1 MKQLYW
7 NCAMGAAGDMLAASL
22 LAIQDDKDAALH
34 ALNALGIPGV
44 TYTMEQQQSGGI
56 RGLHLHV
63 VIGGNEELPGAFV
76 HHHDH
81 SHDHH
86 AHDHAHGDHDHDYT
100 HPTLPDLLHLISHL
114 HASDSVKAHM
124 RAIYALLADAESAV
138 HGQPVELV
146 HFHEVGA
153 LDAVADI
160 AAVCVLLEMLGVEAV
175 AASPVHVGAGSIRC
189 AHGILPVPTPATAL
203 LLENVPTYGGSI
215 ETELCTPTGAAL
227 LRHFASSFGP
237 QPQMTVARIG
247 YGIGTKQFSEAPNC
261 VRAMLGTAQSG
272 PDHDEIVKLE
282 TNLDDMT
289 AEWIAFACEELLR
302 AGARDVFTTPVQ
314 MKKGRPGTML
324 TVLCAPQDREEMIRL
339 LFCHTTTLGVR
350 EEIMTRSIL
359 RRKNDADGKI
369 RVKRAAGY
377 GVEKEKPEFD
387 DLAALARDKG
397 ISLFEAKKLL

>member
-34 ALNALGIPGV
+34 VLNTLGIPGV
-44 TYTMEQQQSGGI
+44 TFTMEPQQSGGI
-56 RGLHLHV
+56 CGLHLHV
-63 VIGGNEELPGAFV
+63 IIDGKEELPGAFV

-81 SHDHH
+81 DHHHHH
-86 AHDHAHGDHDHDYT
+86 AHAHT
-100 HPTLPDLLHLISHL
+100 TLPDILHLIDHL
-114 HASDSVKAHM
+114 HASDSVKTHM
-124 RAIYALLADAESAV
+124 REIYALLADAESTV

-153 LDAVADI
+153 MDAVADI
-160 AAVCVLLEMLGVEAV
+160 AAVCVLLELLGVEAV

-227 LRHFASSFGP
+227 LRHFAQSFGP

-324 TVLCAPQDREEMIRL
+324 TVLCAPQDREKMIRL

-359 RRKNDADGKI
+359 RRKSDADGKI
-369 RVKRAAGY
+369 RVKRAEGY

>member
-86 AHDHAHGDHDHDYT
+86 AHDHAYGDHGHDHT

-160 AAVCVLLEMLGVEAV
+160 AAVCVLLEMLGVESV

-227 LRHFASSFGP
+227 LRHFAQSFGP

-387 DLAALARDKG
+387 DLAALAREKG

>member
-86 AHDHAHGDHDHDYT
+86 AHDHAYGDHGHDHT

>member
-34 ALNALGIPGV
+34 ALNTIGIPGV
-44 TYTMEQQQSGGI
+44 TFTMEPQQSGGI
-56 RGLHLHV
+56 CGLHLHV
-63 VIGGNEELPGAFV
+63 IIGGKEELPGAFV

-81 SHDHH
+81 DHH
-86 AHDHAHGDHDHDYT
+86 HHHTHAHT
-100 HPTLPDLLHLISHL
+100 TLPDILHLIDHL
-114 HASDSVKAHM
+114 HASDSVKTHM
-124 RAIYALLADAESAV
+124 REIYALLADAESTV

-153 LDAVADI
+153 MDAVADI
-160 AAVCVLLEMLGVEAV
+160 AAVCVLLELLGVEAV

-261 VRAMLGTAQSG
+261 VRAMLGTAQTG

-359 RRKNDADGKI
+359 RRKSDADGKI
-369 RVKRAAGY
+369 RVKRAEGY

>member
-1 MKQLYW
+1 MSII
-7 NCAMGAAGDMLAASL
+7 LA
-22 LAIQDDKDAALH
+22 
-34 ALNALGIPGV
+34 
-44 TYTMEQQQSGGI
+44 SGSP
-56 RGLHLHV
+56 RRK
-63 VIGGNEELPGAFV
+63 E
-76 HHHDH
+76 
-81 SHDHH
+81 
-86 AHDHAHGDHDHDYT
+86 
-100 HPTLPDLLHLISHL
+100 
-114 HASDSVKAHM
+114 
-124 RAIYALLADAESAV
+124 
-138 HGQPVELV
+138 
-146 HFHEVGA
+146 
-153 LDAVADI
+153 
-160 AAVCVLLEMLGVEAV
+160 LLEMLGVEAV

-302 AGARDVFTTPVQ
+302 AGARDVFTTPIQ

>member
-34 ALNALGIPGV
+34 ALNTIGIPGV
-44 TYTMEQQQSGGI
+44 TFTMEPQQSGGI
-56 RGLHLHV
+56 CGLHLHV
-63 VIGGNEELPGAFV
+63 IIDGKEELPGAFV

-81 SHDHH
+81 DHH
-86 AHDHAHGDHDHDYT
+86 HHHTHAHT
-100 HPTLPDLLHLISHL
+100 TLPDILHLIDHL
-114 HASDSVKAHM
+114 NASDSVKTHM
-124 RAIYALLADAESAV
+124 REIYALLADAESTV

-153 LDAVADI
+153 MDAVADI
-160 AAVCVLLEMLGVEAV
+160 AAVCVLLELLGVEAV

-227 LRHFASSFGP
+227 LRHFAQSFGP

-261 VRAMLGTAQSG
+261 VRAMLGTAQTG

-350 EEIMTRSIL
+350 EESMTRSIL
-359 RRKNDADGKI
+359 RRKSDADGKI
-369 RVKRAAGY
+369 RVKRAEGY

-387 DLAALARDKG
+387 DLAALARNKG

>member
-56 RGLHLHV
+56 RGLYLHV

-86 AHDHAHGDHDHDYT
+86 AHDHAYGDHDHDHT

-153 LDAVADI
+153 MDAVADI

-350 EEIMTRSIL
+350 EENMTRSIL
-359 RRKNDADGKI
+359 RRKSDADGKI

-397 ISLFEAKKLL
+397 ISLLEAKKLL

>member
-22 LAIQDDKDAALH
+22 LALQDDKDAALDL
-34 ALNALGIPGV
+34 LNALGIPGV
-44 TYTMEQQQSGGI
+44 TYTMEPQQSGGI
-56 RGLHLHV
+56 SGLHLHV
-63 VIGGNEELPGAFV
+63 VIDGNEELPGAFV
-76 HHHDH
+76 HHH
-81 SHDHH
+81 HH
-86 AHDHAHGDHDHDYT
+86 DHDHDHGHDHHHHHAHAHT
-100 HPTLPDLLHLISHL
+100 TLPDILHLIDHL
-114 HASDSVKAHM
+114 NASDSVKTHM
-124 RAIYALLADAESAV
+124 REIYALLADAESTV
-138 HGQPVELV
+138 HGSDRQHV

-153 LDAVADI
+153 MDAVADI
-160 AAVCVLLEMLGVEAV
+160 AAVCVLLERLGVEAV

-227 LRHFASSFGP
+227 LRNFAQSFGP
-237 QPQMTVARIG
+237 QPQMTVTRIG

-324 TVLCAPQDREEMIRL
+324 TVLCAPQDKEEMIRL

-350 EEIMTRSIL
+350 EAIMTRSIL
-359 RRKNDADGKI
+359 RRKSDADGKI
-369 RVKRAAGY
+369 RVKRAEGY

>member
-34 ALNALGIPGV
+34 ALNTLGIPGV
-44 TYTMEQQQSGGI
+44 TFTMEPQQSGGI
-56 RGLHLHV
+56 CGLHLHV
-63 VIGGNEELPGAFV
+63 IIGDKEELPGAFV

-81 SHDHH
+81 DHH
-86 AHDHAHGDHDHDYT
+86 HHHT
-100 HPTLPDLLHLISHL
+100 HTHTTLPDILHLIDHL
-114 HASDSVKAHM
+114 HASDSVKTHM
-124 RAIYALLADAESAV
+124 REIYALLADAESTV

-153 LDAVADI
+153 MDAVADI

-227 LRHFASSFGP
+227 LRHFAQSFGP

-350 EEIMTRSIL
+350 EENMTRSIL
-359 RRKNDADGKI
+359 RRKSDADGKI

-397 ISLFEAKKLL
+397 ISLFEAKKML

>member
-22 LAIQDDKDAALH
+22 LAIQDDKEAALDL
-34 ALNALGIPGV
+34 LNALGIPGV
-44 TYTMEQQQSGGI
+44 TFTTEPQQSGGI
-56 RGLHLHV
+56 CGLHLHV
-63 VIGGNEELPGAFV
+63 IIGGKEELPGAFV

-81 SHDHH
+81 DHNH
-86 AHDHAHGDHDHDYT
+86 DHDHDHHHHHAHAHT
-100 HPTLPDLLHLISHL
+100 TLPDILHLIDHL
-114 HASDSVKAHM
+114 HASDGVKTHM
-124 RAIYALLADAESAV
+124 REIYALLADAESTV
-138 HGQPVELV
+138 HGSDRMHV

-153 LDAVADI
+153 MDAVADI
-160 AAVCVLLEMLGVEAV
+160 AAVCVLLKMLGVEAV

-227 LRHFASSFGP
+227 LRHFAQSFGP

-324 TVLCAPQDREEMIRL
+324 TVLCAPQDKEEMIRL

-359 RRKNDADGKI
+359 RRKSDADGKI
-369 RVKRAAGY
+369 RVKRAEGY

-387 DLAALARDKG
+387 DLAAFAREKG

>member
-22 LAIQDDKDAALH
+22 LAIQDDKDAALDL
-34 ALNALGIPGV
+34 LNTLGIPGV
-44 TYTMEQQQSGGI
+44 TFTMEPQQSGGI
-56 RGLHLHV
+56 CGLHLHV
-63 VIGGNEELPGAFV
+63 VIGGKEELPGAFV

-81 SHDHH
+81 DHNH
-86 AHDHAHGDHDHDYT
+86 DHDHDHDHHHHHT
-100 HPTLPDLLHLISHL
+100 HAHTTLPDILHLIDHL
-114 HASDSVKAHM
+114 NASDSVKTHM
-124 RAIYALLADAESAV
+124 REIYALLADAESTV
-138 HGQPVELV
+138 HGSDRMHV

-153 LDAVADI
+153 MDAVADI
-160 AAVCVLLEMLGVEAV
+160 AAVCVLLELLGVEAV

-261 VRAMLGTAQSG
+261 VRAMLGTAQTD

-350 EEIMTRSIL
+350 EENMTRSIL
-359 RRKNDADGKI
+359 RRKSDADGKI
-369 RVKRAAGY
+369 RVKRAEGY

>member
-1 MKQLYW
+1 MKL
-7 NCAMGAAGDMLAASL
+7 
-22 LAIQDDKDAALH
+22 
-34 ALNALGIPGV
+34 
-44 TYTMEQQQSGGI
+44 TYTITAGTS
-56 RGLHLHV
+56 R
-63 VIGGNEELPGAFV
+63 
-76 HHHDH
+76 
-81 SHDHH
+81 
-86 AHDHAHGDHDHDYT
+86 
-100 HPTLPDLLHLISHL
+100 
-114 HASDSVKAHM
+114 
-124 RAIYALLADAESAV
+124 ESTV
-138 HGQPVELV
+138 HGSDRMHV

-153 LDAVADI
+153 MDAVADI
-160 AAVCVLLEMLGVEAV
+160 AAVCVLLERLGVEAV

-227 LRHFASSFGP
+227 LRHFAQSFGP
-237 QPQMTVARIG
+237 QPQMTVTRIG

-359 RRKNDADGKI
+359 RRTSDADGKI
-369 RVKRAAGY
+369 RVKKAAGY